1 MTRTVRRVMSIGMIV
16 GLSSEAYAGPV
27 TLTILGREL
36 TVAGEFVN
44 GAPVP
49 IADQEFAP
57 LFAAGRSVTAT
68 VTYDTN
74 QPDVDPNPNTGTF
87 RVGTLSVVVPE
98 LGLTATRASN
108 AMQISAFNDDPV
120 SVSDQFFVA
129 VNGVDT
135 FASNVGLPVPFPDTS
150 FDILL
155 TGPTSMLANGELP
168 TSPFAW
174 VFGNLSFNFPA
185 NDGSVRQVL
194 LTFVPNAA
202 PTPTPTERIQSV
214 IASINGL
221 VANSTLRSGQ
231 ANGLIRPLQ
240 NALRSMAA
248 GHPES
253 ACSQVSDFEAG
264 VQQKILDG
272 VLSASDGQALI
283 DAAEVIR
290 RDLGC

>member
-1 MTRTVRRVMSIGMIV
+1 
-16 GLSSEAYAGPV
+16 
-27 TLTILGREL
+27 
-36 TVAGEFVN
+36 
-44 GAPVP
+44 
-49 IADQEFAP
+49 
-57 LFAAGRSVTAT
+57 
-68 VTYDTN
+68 
-74 QPDVDPNPNTGTF
+74 
-87 RVGTLSVVVPE
+87 
-98 LGLTATRASN
+98 
-108 AMQISAFNDDPV
+108 
-120 SVSDQFFVA
+120 
-129 VNGVDT
+129 
-135 FASNVGLPVPFPDTS
+135 
-150 FDILL
+150 
-155 TGPTSMLANGELP
+155 
-168 TSPFAW
+168 
-174 VFGNLSFNFPA
+174 VFGNLSFNFLA

-240 NALRSMAA
+240 NALRSLAA

>member
-174 VFGNLSFNFPA
+174 VFGNLSFNFLA
-185 NDGSVRQVL
+185 NDGWRLASRAGLQHRDSHQPQCFRPVQVL
-194 LTFVPNAA
+194 ARLGT
-202 PTPTPTERIQSV
+202 RRWQ
-214 IASINGL
+214 
-221 VANSTLRSGQ
+221 NSGADTHGSCLRHG
-231 ANGLIRPLQ
+231 AVG
-240 NALRSMAA
+240 RSRQRWPA
-248 GHPES
+248 H
-253 ACSQVSDFEAG
+253 
-264 VQQKILDG
+264 
-272 VLSASDGQALI
+272 
-283 DAAEVIR
+283 
-290 RDLGC
+290 